1 MFCYLIKM
9 FFISEGEGVFV
20 RMARLLHVFVLVIA
34 LVPPRL
40 SWICPPEL
48 KQNGLCM
55 ADVDV
60 PEVC

>member
-1 MFCYLIKM
+1 MFYV
-9 FFISEGEGVFV
+9 SEGEGVFM

-34 LVPPRL
+34 VVPPRL
-40 SWICPPEL
+40 SESCPPAL

-60 PEVC
+60 L